1 MKTHFL
7 KIFCAAVVL
16 SCLLSHDAFSVER
29 VSIKVKEV
37 AVRGGAG
44 PYYPVVDILKKGD
57 RVDVIESG
65 RIWIKVKLSSG
76 EEGWISR
83 RAMAPARAKKASRKY
98 AEDKG
103 VGQVSI
109 IEVTAATKG
118 VSEFDKYYG
127 EKYRITPELFAE
139 LDSPAF
145 KPSELDRFKDETY
158 LGKEPSETEGSHEEI
173 GCSKWAATVGRA
185 CAARLASLGLVKD
198 ANLRKYISLVAA
210 IVGEQSGVF
219 DTPLHVFILS
229 SDEINSY
236 STPGGYVFVTKGALD
251 AVKNEAELAGLL
263 GHEIAHL
270 AMGHGTAELE
280 KEATRIEAEAA
291 FQEMEGELKEG
302 KEKFG
307 AFRDLDTMAD
317 EIYNFIISGRNREY
331 EDEADRNGT
340 LYAAAVGY
348 APDGLEKFIETL
360 ALKEGKKKAG
370 LQGARHHRDPGER
383 VKLLAG
389 FIKKEG
395 LGKGEDFADRFKAR
409 IASKGE

>member
-1 MKTHFL
+1 MKAYFL
-7 KIFCAAVVL
+7 KIFCAAIVL
-16 SCLLSHDAFSVER
+16 SCFLSHDAFSGEK
-29 VSIKVKEV
+29 VSIRVKEV

-44 PYYPVVDILKKGD
+44 PYYPVVSILKRGD
-57 RVDVIESG
+57 KADVIESQ
-65 RIWIKVKLSSG
+65 RIWIKVKLPSG
-76 EEGWISR
+76 KEGWISK
-83 RAMAPARAKKASRKY
+83 RAMAPAKAKKASRKY

-158 LGKEPSETEGSHEEI
+158 RGREPWETEGSQEEI
-173 GCSKWAATVGRA
+173 KGSKWAATVGRA
-185 CAARLASLGLVKD
+185 CAARLASLGIVKD
-198 ANLRKYISLVAA
+198 ANLRKYVSLVAA
-210 IVGEQSGVF
+210 LVGEQSGVF

-229 SDEINSY
+229 SDEVNSY
-236 STPGGYVFVTKGALD
+236 STPGGYLFVTMGALD
-251 AVKNEAELAGLL
+251 ALKNEAELAGLL

-270 AMGHGTAELE
+270 ALGHGTAELE

-307 AFRDLDTMAD
+307 AFRDMDTMAD

-360 ALKEGKKKAG
+360 ALREGKKKTG
-370 LQGARHHRDPGER
+370 LQGAKHHRDPEAR
-383 VKLLAG
+383 AKLLTE
-389 FIKKEG
+389 FIRKEG
-395 LGKGEDFADRFKAR
+395 LRKGEDFAERFHAHLTP
-409 IASKGE
+409 